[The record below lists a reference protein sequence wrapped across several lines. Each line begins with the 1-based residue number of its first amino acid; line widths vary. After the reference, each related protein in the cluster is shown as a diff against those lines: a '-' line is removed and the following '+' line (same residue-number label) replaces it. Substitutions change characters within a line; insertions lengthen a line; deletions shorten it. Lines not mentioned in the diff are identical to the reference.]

1 MPPKNPLQVLLC
13 ECGLVV
19 KLVPALT
26 FFSHEA
32 SCTKSF
38 QCRSPGRNL
47 DAFAFYIAA
56 HGGLAIKG
64 ISPSLSSPAHP
75 PTGVSLSPEQP
86 QGNASAGLGVTG
98 RDVKGILSY
107 LHGWDPDS
115 RAKCHKMP
123 ELHAA
128 LGLCSTERQSSLP
141 VNGHMDT
148 PFWQPGTGRDCQ
160 GHMLIFQSFG
170 QAHLTRHKNSESVFT
185 ELKFLS
191 NHKLRSSKLFP
202 SF

>member
-47 DAFAFYIAA
+47 DAFAFYIVA

-75 PTGVSLSPEQP
+75 PTGVSLSPEQS

-98 RDVKGILSY
+98 RDVKGIPSY

-141 VNGHMDT
+141 CEWSHGH
-148 PFWQPGTGRDCQ
+148 PLLAARDWERLPRAYANFPVIWSSPSHAPQ
-160 GHMLIFQSFG
+160 D
-170 QAHLTRHKNSESVFT
+170 
-185 ELKFLS
+185 
-191 NHKLRSSKLFP
+191 LRVCVY
-202 SF
+202 